1 MPQSPTS
8 PSGHLHAEAL
18 LVSLN
23 GGILLAIAILLT
35 SSAVATASSGVIHWI
50 SLVTFGALG
59 FAAWVYLI
67 DGMTEGLMYDNG
79 SIIRHSALAKRDE
92 LSLTNASKVTLKYE
106 GLNLLSGIESITVI
120 RSDKTMSRM
129 ALGPCWR
136 RRDLEAF
143 LEAVV
148 RQDPSRDILVLK
160 E

>member
-1 MPQSPTS
+1 MSQSPS
-8 PSGHLHAEAL
+8 PSGHLHTEAL

-23 GGILLAIAILLT
+23 GGILLAIAILL
-35 SSAVATASSGVIHWI
+35 SSAAIATAYAGVINWI
-50 SLVTFGALG
+50 SLITFGALA
-59 FAAWVYLI
+59 FASWVYLL
-67 DGMTEGLMYDNG
+67 DGWTEGLMYDNG

-106 GLNLLSGIESITVI
+106 GLNLLSGIESIAVI
-120 RSDKTMSRM
+120 RSDHTTSRM

-143 LEAVV
+143 LDAVV
-148 RQDPSRDILVLK
+148 KADPSRDILILK